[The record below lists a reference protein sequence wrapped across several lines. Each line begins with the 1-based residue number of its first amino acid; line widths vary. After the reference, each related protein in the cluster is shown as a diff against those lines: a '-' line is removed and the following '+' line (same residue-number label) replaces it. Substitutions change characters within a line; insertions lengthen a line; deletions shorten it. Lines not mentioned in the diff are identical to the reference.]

1 MRLDGERIIAVI
13 VGVLVGVI
21 FTVVLIRTVGVPF

>member
-1 MRLDGERIIAVI
+1 MDRERIIAVI

-21 FTVVLIRTVGVPF
+21 FIVVLIRTVGVPY